1 VKLRRDVFLL
11 LAFLLLM
18 LGLGAFHFLN
28 PAQPSE
34 PVMETG
40 FRQWFWDL
48 RSPDLIVQMALVFA
62 GALAIAAILP
72 LEEDHDD

>member
-1 VKLRRDVFLL
+1 
-11 LAFLLLM
+11 
-18 LGLGAFHFLN
+18 
-28 PAQPSE
+28 
-34 PVMETG
+34 METG